1 MNEHAKEVAAGQ
13 RFEFGRN
20 WTRFLAGLDDR
31 STANAQRALA
41 SMLGT
46 ERLDG
51 LHLLDIG
58 SGSGLSSLVAR
69 RLGARVH
76 SFDYDPQSVS
86 CTRALRE
93 RFYPNDP
100 DWTVE
105 EGSVLDPDYLRAL
118 GKFDVVYSWGV
129 LHHTGAMWTALENAL
144 IPLADDGRLFIAI
157 YNHQLTWTRLYKR
170 IKRYY
175 VAAPRPGKWAILAA
189 YATTTH
195 LINLAKDLAT
205 RRSPLKRYRVEPG
218 LRGMSAWYDL
228 IDWVGGYPFETAR
241 PDEIF
246 DFFGSH
252 GLRLERM
259 TTPGGPSCNEFVFQ
273 RQTTAAVL
281 PQNRVAA

>member
-69 RLGARVH
+69 RLGVRVH

-105 EGSVLDPDYLRAL
+105 EGSVLDPDYLRPRKIRRGILLGRAASHGCHVDRL
-118 GKFDVVYSWGV
+118 GKRSDSAGRRRPFIHRNLQSSTHLDSALQTYQAV
-129 LHHTGAMWTALENAL
+129 LC
-144 IPLADDGRLFIAI
+144 GRA
-157 YNHQLTWTRLYKR
+157 Q
-170 IKRYY
+170 
-175 VAAPRPGKWAILAA
+175 PGKWAILAA